1 MMLPQSQFPAGKL
14 KGWPCVLLEGW
25 ALSSQP
31 RELWVCTI
39 LTGRRQGSPGRTRQG
54 WTEATAASEQG
65 AVRGAP
71 PPASTAFLL
80 APCPA
85 PASLLVGHL

>member
-54 WTEATAASEQG
+54 WTEATAAS
-65 AVRGAP
+65 
-71 PPASTAFLL
+71 
-80 APCPA
+80 
-85 PASLLVGHL
+85 

>member
-31 RELWVCTI
+31 REPNPHGQASGKPGKDQAGVDRSDSCFV
-39 LTGRRQGSPGRTRQG
+39 TGSSPR
-54 WTEATAASEQG
+54 SP
-65 AVRGAP
+65 AP
-71 PPASTAFLL
+71 GQHCLSPR
-80 APCPA
+80 PCPA